1 MVVGVAVTVVA
12 GASVSGGWERE
23 GRRGD
28 RGFERTRAD
37 TADRQNPFVPGLGT
51 PGGLYLRLPSH
62 QVGGIEHPVR
72 VVLAVL
78 DDVHCIPH
86 GIQGESASD

>member
-37 TADRQNPFVPGLGT
+37 TADRQNLFVPGLGT
-51 PGGLYLRLPSH
+51 PRRALSPLTLTSGWGN
-62 QVGGIEHPVR
+62 
-72 VVLAVL
+72 
-78 DDVHCIPH
+78 
-86 GIQGESASD
+86 